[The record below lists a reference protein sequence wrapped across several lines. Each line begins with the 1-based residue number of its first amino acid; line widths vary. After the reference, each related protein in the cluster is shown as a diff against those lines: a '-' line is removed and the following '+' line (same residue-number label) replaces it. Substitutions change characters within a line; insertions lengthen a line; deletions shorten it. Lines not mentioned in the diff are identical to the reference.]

1 MDTTTK
7 TEIWKLGAGELAD
20 CIRKRSVS
28 SREAVQAHLDRIA
41 AVNPDVNA
49 VTQVLSETALA
60 AAGAADARLAQGEPA
75 GPLHGVPF
83 TVKENIDVAG
93 SATTWGAAALAGQVA
108 GEDAPHIANLRA
120 AGAIPIARTN
130 MPDFALRWHTDSGVA
145 GATRNP
151 WDPALSPGGS
161 SGGEAAALITG
172 MTPLGVGNDLGGS
185 LRWPAQCCGVSSLK
199 PTLGRVP
206 DAAVTIPTDPTMG
219 ISLFNVQGPLARRVA
234 DVRLAFGVMTAGSDR
249 DPKFVQPVAPASR
262 EDARRVAVVRDPGG
276 LGVHPAVAAAL
287 DRAAE
292 ALVAAGYAVDDLE
305 PPEIMACVDGWQAL
319 LAADFAVLEPLIGG
333 LMSADTRTF
342 FDAAASAMPKPDP
355 ALIEGAFVNRH
366 RLLRE
371 WAAFQRQ
378 HPLVLAPIGTEPA
391 ARAAADLEAGGAEA
405 GLLQLRMTVAVNFLG
420 LPAAAVAIP
429 GDPTQIVP
437 QALPQAVQLIG
448 PRYREDLCLAAAE
461 AIEGAVGAPEPI
473 DPVTAGR
480 SRG

>member
-1 MDTTTK
+1 MNATK
-7 TEIWKLGAGELAD
+7 TELWKLGAGELAD

-28 SREAVQAHLDRIA
+28 SREAVQAHLDRVA

-49 VTQVLSETALA
+49 ITQVLAETALA
-60 AAGAADARLAQGEPA
+60 AAGAADAKLARGEPV

-151 WDPALSPGGS
+151 WDPALTPGGS
-161 SGGEAAALITG
+161 SGGEAAALATG

-234 DVRLAFGVMTAGSDR
+234 DVRLAFGVMAAGSDR
-249 DPKFVQPVAPASR
+249 DPKFVQPVSPPATADR
-262 EDARRVAVVRDPGG
+262 PTVAVVRDPGG
-276 LGVHPAVAAAL
+276 LGIHPAVAAAL
-287 DRAAE
+287 DRAARSL
-292 ALVAAGYAVDDLE
+292 AAAGYTLDEVE

-319 LAADFAVLEPLIGG
+319 LAADFGVLEPLIGG

-342 FDAAASAMPKPDP
+342 FDAAAAAMPKPDL
-355 ALIEGAFVNRH
+355 ALVEGAFLNRH

-378 HPLVLAPIGTEPA
+378 HPLILAPIGTQPA
-391 ARAAADLEAGGAEA
+391 PTAAADLEPGGAEA
-405 GLLQLRMTVAVNFLG
+405 GLLRLRMTVAVNFLG

-429 GDPTQIVP
+429 GE
-437 QALPQAVQLIG
+437 LPQAVQMIG